1 MKLNGVNMNI
11 ELKDYQREAV
21 KELKEY
27 FNLYLKK
34 KGKNIVFKAP
44 TGSGKTVIV
53 STFVEEIVKENS
65 DNLTFIWV
73 SIGKGDLHKQS
84 FRNVK
89 KYLNGFPKCV
99 LIEDDFFGSRNI
111 LKKNEIIFI
120 NWEKLVQKDKVNDSW
135 KNNLMKDQEGTSFVD
150 ALNNTRDSSVKI
162 ILIIDES
169 HIGKNQTTRIQEFK
183 SKIINPDV
191 TIEISATPFD
201 NPDINVETQRVI
213 DEGMIKQNIIVNEG
227 INSELDLYNM
237 NSEEIILDFGY
248 KKLIEI
254 DKNYTINN
262 IKVKPLMLI
271 QIPNK
276 EAGQDKI
283 DKVKDFLKKNNINID
298 RELRIWLS
306 ETSKDIDFIDLS
318 KNSSSVRFL
327 IFKTAIA
334 TGWDCP
340 RAHILVKFRESN
352 SETFEIQTIG
362 RILRT
367 AEAKTYKNT
376 ILDNAYMFTNLSNFT
391 VDNLSYDAQYLK
403 IDYSELIDNK
413 SINDYSKLDI
423 KSYYKSRSNNYN
435 AIDSRFYD
443 FFEEEFCNFFNISIS
458 SLSYD
463 SYQKMIDKGFN
474 DSLDAIGRILKET
487 NLDSK
492 EISNPDLILS
502 NNIGINLSNNDVSS
516 LYYEFIRNNLNGF
529 AFIRSK
535 SPVNGSIMETLKKYY
550 GIIEEHNRVE
560 ITQKLVLNNLKIF
573 EKILSN
579 ATMSFKDFL
588 SKLDKKNILE
598 YNFNITNK
606 RYYSIDN
613 YINVEGKLSL
623 HQPFKMLIYDKKSK
637 NVNQLERSF
646 VNILDSLEDKVMW
659 YWQNGSENLE
669 TNFGIYCNE
678 TNTIFRPDF
687 IIKLKNNNIL
697 IVDTKSVSD
706 RIDDT
711 RNKSECLQNYIINA
725 NKNRP
730 SKKGEIFGGI
740 VVSQDYKN
748 FFLNKE
754 IRYHTLIEKK
764 SEWIDF
770 SEFLKQISS

>member
-254 DKNYTINN
+254 DTNMTRSY
-262 IKVKPLMLI
+262 
-271 QIPNK
+271 
-276 EAGQDKI
+276 
-283 DKVKDFLKKNNINID
+283 
-298 RELRIWLS
+298 
-306 ETSKDIDFIDLS
+306 
-318 KNSSSVRFL
+318 
-327 IFKTAIA
+327 
-334 TGWDCP
+334 
-340 RAHILVKFRESN
+340 
-352 SETFEIQTIG
+352 EI
-362 RILRT
+362 
-367 AEAKTYKNT
+367 
-376 ILDNAYMFTNLSNFT
+376 
-391 VDNLSYDAQYLK
+391 
-403 IDYSELIDNK
+403 
-413 SINDYSKLDI
+413 
-423 KSYYKSRSNNYN
+423 
-435 AIDSRFYD
+435 
-443 FFEEEFCNFFNISIS
+443 
-458 SLSYD
+458 
-463 SYQKMIDKGFN
+463 
-474 DSLDAIGRILKET
+474 
-487 NLDSK
+487 
-492 EISNPDLILS
+492 
-502 NNIGINLSNNDVSS
+502 
-516 LYYEFIRNNLNGF
+516 
-529 AFIRSK
+529 
-535 SPVNGSIMETLKKYY
+535 
-550 GIIEEHNRVE
+550 
-560 ITQKLVLNNLKIF
+560 
-573 EKILSN
+573 
-579 ATMSFKDFL
+579 
-588 SKLDKKNILE
+588 
-598 YNFNITNK
+598 
-606 RYYSIDN
+606 
-613 YINVEGKLSL
+613 
-623 HQPFKMLIYDKKSK
+623 
-637 NVNQLERSF
+637 
-646 VNILDSLEDKVMW
+646 
-659 YWQNGSENLE
+659 
-669 TNFGIYCNE
+669 
-678 TNTIFRPDF
+678 
-687 IIKLKNNNIL
+687 
-697 IVDTKSVSD
+697 
-706 RIDDT
+706 
-711 RNKSECLQNYIINA
+711 
-725 NKNRP
+725 
-730 SKKGEIFGGI
+730 
-740 VVSQDYKN
+740 
-748 FFLNKE
+748 
-754 IRYHTLIEKK
+754 
-764 SEWIDF
+764 
-770 SEFLKQISS
+770 